1 MDMKCVEIREFGAAS
16 GLSVTRIPVPQA
28 GPDEVLIKVYAAGVN
43 RPDVAQR
50 QGVYPPPP
58 GASDIPG
65 LEVAGEI
72 VVVGDEIDS
81 FKVGDRVCALV
92 TGGGYAEYAAAPA
105 QQCLPIPDGLSYIE
119 AAALPEVFF
128 TVWSNVFDRAEL
140 QAGESFLVHGGS
152 SGIGS
157 AAIQLAKLFG
167 ATVYTTVGTDEKAKY
182 CLALGADLA
191 INYRDQDFVEILNSA
206 TSGKGVDVILDM
218 VGGDYVQRNIDLAA
232 ADGRIVSIAFLQ
244 GAQVHLN
251 LSSVM
256 MKRLTISGSTLRAR
270 NPAFK
275 GALAKTL
282 LTRVWPALAS
292 GKISSNV
299 FQVFPL
305 DEAASAH
312 MLMENGDHMGKLV
325 LEVIA
330 S

>member
-105 QQCLPIPDGLSYIE
+105 QQCLPIPDRLSYIE

-232 ADGRIVSIAFLQ
+232 ADGRIVSIAFLL

-282 LTRVWPALAS
+282 LTKVWPALAS

-312 MLMENGDHMGKLV
+312 MLMENSDHMGKLV

>member
-16 GLSVTRIPVPQA
+16 GLSVTRLPVPQA

-50 QGVYPPPP
+50 QGVYPPPA

-105 QQCLPIPDGLSYIE
+105 QQCLPIPDRLSYIE

-128 TVWSNVFDRAEL
+128 TIWSNVFDRAEL

-157 AAIQLAKLFG
+157 
-167 ATVYTTVGTDEKAKY
+167 
-182 CLALGADLA
+182 
-191 INYRDQDFVEILNSA
+191 
-206 TSGKGVDVILDM
+206 
-218 VGGDYVQRNIDLAA
+218 
-232 ADGRIVSIAFLQ
+232 
-244 GAQVHLN
+244 
-251 LSSVM
+251 
-256 MKRLTISGSTLRAR
+256 TI
-270 NPAFK
+270 
-275 GALAKTL
+275 
-282 LTRVWPALAS
+282 
-292 GKISSNV
+292 
-299 FQVFPL
+299 
-305 DEAASAH
+305 
-312 MLMENGDHMGKLV
+312 
-325 LEVIA
+325 
-330 S
+330 

>member
-282 LTRVWPALAS
+282 LTKVWPALAS

>member
-16 GLSVTRIPVPQA
+16 GLSVTRLPVPQA

-105 QQCLPIPDGLSYIE
+105 QQCLPIPDRLSYIE

-282 LTRVWPALAS
+282 LTKVWPALAS

>member
-140 QAGESFLVHGGS
+140 QTGESFLVHGGS

-270 NPAFK
+270 NPVFK

-282 LTRVWPALAS
+282 LTKVWPALAS